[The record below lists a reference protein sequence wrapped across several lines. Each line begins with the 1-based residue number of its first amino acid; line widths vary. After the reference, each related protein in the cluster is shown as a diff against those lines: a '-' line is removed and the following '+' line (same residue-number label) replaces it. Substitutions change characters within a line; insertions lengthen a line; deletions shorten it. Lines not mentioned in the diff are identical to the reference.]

1 MLKLDRKGIV
11 LAPIYKH
18 PWESKFVYNTAVIK
32 PNSVIYLLYR
42 AIGDDN
48 ISRIGLAA
56 SPNGIRFARVNEP
69 IFYPQLPEEA
79 RGTEDPRIVRI
90 GDTFYLTYT
99 AYSEAGIK
107 VGLAK
112 TKNFIDWERCKIY
125 NCNKYN
131 RNTVLFSEKIDSKYI
146 SLHRPFDGHW
156 TTHKGYGI
164 RIMYSENMLT
174 WNNGKDIMLPE
185 QEWEHTKIG
194 AGAPPIKTE
203 EGWLLFY
210 HGVNDNHEYRLGVAM
225 LDLKNPDKVIWRQKE
240 PILEP
245 KENYEMKGNVPN
257 VVFTCGACEMNNEY
271 YVYYGGADAVVAL
284 ATIEKEKVMIE
295 AKRGTE
301 YAK

>member
-1 MLKLDRKGIV
+1 MLKLNRKGIV

-18 PWESKFVYNTAVIK
+18 QWESKFVYNTAVIK

-56 SPNGIRFARVNEP
+56 SPNGMRFARVNEP
-69 IFYPQLPEEA
+69 VFYPQLPEEA
-79 RGTEDPRIVRI
+79 KGTEDPRITRI
-90 GDTFYLTYT
+90 GDTFYLMYT
-99 AYSEAGIK
+99 AYSETGIR

-112 TKNFIDWERCKIY
+112 TKNFIDWKRCKIY

-131 RNTVLFSEKIDSKYI
+131 RNTVLFPEKINGKYV

-156 TTHKGYGI
+156 TTHKGFGI
-164 RIMYSENMLT
+164 RIMYSEDLLT
-174 WNNGKDIMLPE
+174 WYDGKDIMLPE

-210 HGVNDNHEYRLGVAM
+210 HGVNDNHEYRLGVVM
-225 LDLKNPDKVIWRQKE
+225 LDLKNPEKVIWRQKE

-245 KENYEMKGNVPN
+245 EENYEKKGNNPN
-257 VVFTCGACEMNNEY
+257 VVFTCGACEMKNEY
-271 YVYYGGADAVVAL
+271 YVYYGGGDAVVAL
-284 ATIEKEKVMIE
+284 ATIEKEKVVKE
-295 AKRGTE
+295 VL
-301 YAK
+301 